1 MNSTVKDVMTTHV
14 LWVHN
19 DASYKDMAARLR
31 QFRISA
37 FPVVDDDMKVIGVV
51 SEADM
56 LPKEGLE
63 DKEGLSG
70 MVDGLLHRKDHE
82 KAEGITAGDLM
93 SSPAVTV
100 SPDDS
105 VEHAAR
111 LMYTRALKRLPVTD
125 GAGRL
130 TGIVTRTDI
139 LAVFDRPDDAIRK
152 DVTDLIL
159 SEFLQDPRRFEVKVK
174 DGIVT
179 LHGEPESA
187 DLGRELVRKAR
198 HVQGVVA
205 VRDRLTYPEPD
216 MVNASG
222 YYIYPPR

>member
-14 LWVHN
+14 LWVHK
-19 DASYKDMAARLR
+19 DASYKDMAVRLR

-56 LPKEGLE
+56 LPKEGLA
-63 DKEGLSG
+63 DKEGVSG
-70 MVDGLLHRKDHE
+70 MVDGILRRKDHE
-82 KAEGITAGDLM
+82 KASGITAGDLM
-93 SSPAVTV
+93 TSPAVTV

-111 LMYTRALKRLPVTD
+111 LMYTRALKRLPVTSS
-125 GAGRL
+125 GGRL
-130 TGIVTRTDI
+130 AGIVTRTDI
-139 LAVFDRPDDAIRK
+139 LAVFDRPDDEIRK

-159 SEFLQDPRRFEVKVK
+159 SEFGQDPRRFKVKVK

-179 LHGEPESA
+179 LHGEPETT
-187 DLGRELVRKAR
+187 DLGHELVRKAR

-205 VRDRLTYPEPD
+205 MRDRLSYPEPD
-216 MVNASG
+216 MVAAPP
-222 YYIYPPR
+222 YYVYPPR